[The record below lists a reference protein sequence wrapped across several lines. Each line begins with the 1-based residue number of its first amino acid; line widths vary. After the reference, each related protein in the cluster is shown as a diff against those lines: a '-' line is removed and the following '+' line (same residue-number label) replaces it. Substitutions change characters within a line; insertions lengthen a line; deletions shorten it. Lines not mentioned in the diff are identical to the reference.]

1 MYLKSK
7 ETRNWCQNLCSTFIY
22 LFPISSQHLNTAFV
36 WTYFTSLLHHLAK
49 PELNFAHVH
58 THAQQ
63 LPVSPRNMSDC
74 SAKTMKML
82 ERILFCPKF
91 SLSGIS
97 DSPSRGSKQNP
108 SVLMEISFLCGYV
121 TSCSCYQSMFIVSY
135 SWRSQIQ
142 AITKWCLLINVV
154 LQNLNANSYT
164 NILIYT
170 MVSIQLALALITS

>member
-7 ETRNWCQNLCSTFIY
+7 ETRNWCQNLCNTFIY
-22 LFPISSQHLNTAFV
+22 LFPISSQHLNTTFV

-58 THAQQ
+58 AHAQQ

-97 DSPSRGSKQNP
+97 DSPSRSSKQNP
-108 SVLMEISFLCGYV
+108 SVLMAISFLCGYV
-121 TSCSCYQSMFIVSY
+121 TSCSCYQSMFIVNY
-135 SWRSQIQ
+135 SWS
-142 AITKWCLLINVV
+142 LLGLGHIFK
-154 LQNLNANSYT
+154 Q
-164 NILIYT
+164 
-170 MVSIQLALALITS
+170 